1 MSGHS
6 TSLDSSPS
14 ATSAALSKSDHA
26 TPATPT
32 SAQTACEECDH
43 LIETAVAE
51 AGDGIH
57 CPRCHHH
64 ISIVHDA
71 PVIAPLAYASAAMI
85 MLFATLMYSF
95 MSFSSAGHT
104 VSMDFAETVR
114 SLIAYGYNELALL
127 LFVTLVIFPVGFLAI
142 TIYLHAAILL
152 QVTPRFARSCLLMM
166 RQSKHWL
173 MVDVF
178 LIGILV
184 SLVKVMGMADVGFG
198 LSFWAFCLFTIFLV
212 KTTIVTDLP
221 WLWQRLVT
229 PLQPVS
235 VPSGH
240 PSALR
245 NDYQLCHFCGNLNS
259 VEVTEC
265 PRCEHQVHARKDPNL
280 DRVLAFLIASVI
292 LYIPANVLPI
302 MDTSLLGGSD
312 PATIM
317 GGVILL
323 WKLESYPV
331 AMVIFIASVMVPLAK
346 MVAIAWLAY
355 VVKSDKSHDPKRQ
368 LQLYR
373 LTEFVG
379 RWSMIDVFVVA
390 ILAALIRIDGLIA
403 IYPGPATVS
412 FAGVVIL
419 TMISAM
425 SFDPRLIWDSDN
437 AKETG
442 SS

>member
-1 MSGHS
+1 M
-6 TSLDSSPS
+6 T
-14 ATSAALSKSDHA
+14 
-26 TPATPT
+26 
-32 SAQTACEECDH
+32 AQTACEECDH
-43 LIETAVAE
+43 LIDNAVADDGE
-51 AGDGIH
+51 AIH

-64 ISIVHDA
+64 ISVVHK
-71 PVIAPLAYASAAMI
+71 APLFAPIAYASAAI
-85 MLFATLMYSF
+85 MMLVASLMYSF
-95 MSFSSAGHT
+95 MSFASAGHSVT
-104 VSMDFAETVR
+104 MNFAQTVR

-127 LFVTLVIFPVGFLAI
+127 LFVTLVIFPLGFLAI
-142 TIYLHAAILL
+142 IFYLHGAMILNKKPFAAR
-152 QVTPRFARSCLLMM
+152 TCLLML
-166 RQSKHWL
+166 QHSKHWL

-198 LSFWAFCLFTIFLV
+198 LSFWAFCLFTILLV

-221 WLWQRLVT
+221 WLWQQLVS
-229 PLQPVS
+229 PAKAVEVNDVQR
-235 VPSGH
+235 
-240 PSALR
+240 SAYA
-245 NDYQLCHFCGNLNS
+245 NDYQLCHYCGHLNHLAES
-259 VEVTEC
+259 VC
-265 PRCEHQVHARKDPNL
+265 PRCHHQTHARKDPNL
-280 DRVLAFLIASVI
+280 DRVLAFLIASVV

-323 WKLESYPV
+323 WQLKSYPV

-355 VVKSDKSHDPKRQ
+355 SVKSTRNYDPQRQ
-368 LQLYR
+368 LKLYR

-390 ILAALIRIDGLIA
+390 ILAALIRIDGLIV

-425 SFDPRLIWDSDN
+425 SFDPRLIWDDSHI
-437 AKETG
+437 KENNR
-442 SS
+442 S

>member
-1 MSGHS
+1 MSGHP
-6 TSLDSSPS
+6 TSLDSATIS
-14 ATSAALSKSDHA
+14 AHEADSEHPVAE
-26 TPATPT
+26 TPAI
-32 SAQTACEECDH
+32 AQTACEECDH
-43 LIETAVAE
+43 VIADAVAE
-51 AGDGIH
+51 AGDAVH

-64 ISIVHDA
+64 ISVVHTA
-71 PVIAPLAYASAAMI
+71 PAIAPLAYASAAI
-85 MLFATLMYSF
+85 MMLIATLMYSF

-104 VSMDFAETVR
+104 VTMDFAQTLR
-114 SLIAYGYNELALL
+114 SLVSYGYNELALL
-127 LFVTLVIFPVGFLAI
+127 LFVTLVIFPIGFLLI
-142 TIYLHAAILL
+142 TVYLHGALL
-152 QVTPRFARSCLLMM
+152 FKLQPIFVRPCLLMLG
-166 RQSKHWL
+166 QSKHWL

-198 LSFWAFCLFTIFLV
+198 LSFWAFCLFTVLLV

-221 WLWQRLVT
+221 WLWQQLVS
-229 PLQPVS
+229 QPKP
-235 VPSGH
+235 VPVENKH

-245 NDYQLCHFCGNLNS
+245 NGFQLCHYCGNLNA
-259 VEVTEC
+259 VGVDEC
-265 PRCEHQVHARKDPNL
+265 PRCDHKVHARKDPKL
-280 DRVLAFLIASVI
+280 DRVLALLIASMV
-292 LYIPANVLPI
+292 LYIPANILPI

-323 WKLESYPV
+323 WQLKSYPV

-355 VVKSDKSHDPKRQ
+355 VVKSDRSHDPKRQ
-368 LQLYR
+368 LKLYR
-373 LTEFVG
+373 MTEFVG

-425 SFDPRLIWDSDN
+425 SFDPRLIWDDGNS
-437 AKETG
+437 KET
-442 SS
+442 SSS